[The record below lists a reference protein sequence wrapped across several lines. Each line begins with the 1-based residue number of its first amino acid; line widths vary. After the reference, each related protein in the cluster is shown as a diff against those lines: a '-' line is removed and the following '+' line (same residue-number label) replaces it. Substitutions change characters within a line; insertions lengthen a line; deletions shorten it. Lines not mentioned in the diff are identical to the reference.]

1 MVIKMHDE
9 TISPFV
15 EKHNR
20 NEMRGGYMY
29 VCVYMYVYIYIRMC
43 ICICMYVYIY
53 MYMCV
58 YVCVRAHIYIYTQ
71 SKYKLRRAKSC
82 SKRLET
88 QAIIILHLCAADL
101 SLLFSLL
108 FKVRFVMTLLRL
120 LMYCCHSCITLYS
133 V

>member
-1 MVIKMHDE
+1 MHDE

-29 VCVYMYVYIYIRMC
+29 VCIYTYIYTYVYMC
-43 ICICMYVYIY
+43 TCICMCVY

-58 YVCVRAHIYIYTQ
+58 CVCACTYIYTQ
-71 SKYKLRRAKSC
+71 SIYKLRRAKSC

-101 SLLFSLL
+101 SLRFSLL
-108 FKVRFVMTLLRL
+108 FKVRFVMTSLSL
-120 LMYCCHSCITLYS
+120 LMYCCHSCIILYS

>member
-1 MVIKMHDE
+1 MVNKMHDE

-29 VCVYMYVYIYIRMC
+29 VYMYMYAYVYMYMC
-43 ICICMYVYIY
+43 MYIY

-58 YVCVRAHIYIYTQ
+58 CVCVRAHIYTHVYTQ
-71 SKYKLRRAKSC
+71 SIYKLRRAKSC

-88 QAIIILHLCAADL
+88 RAIIILHLCAADL
-101 SLLFSLL
+101 SLWFSLL
-108 FKVRFVMTLLRL
+108 FKVRFVMTLLSL
-120 LMYCCHSCITLYS
+120 LMYCCHSCIILYS